1 MKLKARGTWCIEG
14 APYLEVVSYGYD
26 KEGELYSMVCI
37 GWSGDQDPQSSRA
50 ETPFPLLLI
59 YSDIRKVFEFY
70 ECVLPSQD
78 SEGAAD
84 RA

>member
-14 APYLEVVSYGYD
+14 APYIEVISYGYD
-26 KEGELYSMVCI
+26 SDGDLNNTVCI
-37 GWSGDQDPQSSRA
+37 GWSGDQ
-50 ETPFPLLLI
+50 ETPFPMLLGDT
-59 YSDIRKVFEFY
+59 DIRRVFARY

-78 SEGAAD
+78 SESAAD